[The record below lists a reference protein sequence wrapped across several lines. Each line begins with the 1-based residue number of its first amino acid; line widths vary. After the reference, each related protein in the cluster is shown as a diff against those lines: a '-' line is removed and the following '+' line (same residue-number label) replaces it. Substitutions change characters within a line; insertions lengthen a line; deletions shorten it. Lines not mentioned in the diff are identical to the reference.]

1 MSRPAF
7 LITIDTEGDDLWSKP
22 ASALT
27 RNADFLP
34 RFQQLCER
42 YGMKPTWLTNH
53 EMALAPAFVEMARD
67 ALRRGTAEVGLH
79 VHAWDSPPIVP
90 LTAQDHRHHPYLVEF
105 PVEIMRAKIRYL
117 TDLLESTFETPMR
130 SHRAGR
136 WAFDE
141 RYARMLY
148 EQGYRVDCSVT
159 PHVSWRHHAGAP
171 GGPGGSD
178 YTAFPERAYFLD
190 LDDIAR
196 EGSSDFLE
204 IPMTIRQRAP
214 RLSSALRPLAAAL
227 PKGSL
232 VWNKLFIRW
241 LRPNGGNR
249 AGMLRLVQHAASNG
263 EDYVEFMLHSSEFMP
278 GGNPTFTDASSIDRL
293 YDDLEA
299 LFADAASRCTGM
311 TLSEFYE
318 ARMRERSNGAPAARE
333 RAHG

>member
-22 ASALT
+22 AEART
-27 RNADFLP
+27 RNAEFLP

-42 YGMKPTWLTNH
+42 HGMKPTYLTNH
-53 EMALAPAFVEMARD
+53 EMAQAPAFVEMARD
-67 ALRRGTAEVGLH
+67 ALRRATAEVGLH
-79 VHAWDSPPIVP
+79 IHAWDSPPIVP
-90 LTAQDHRHHPYLVEF
+90 LTERDHRHHPYLIEF
-105 PVEIMRAKIRYL
+105 PVDVMRAKIGRL
-117 TDLLESTFETPMR
+117 TDLLQTTFDTPMV

-141 RYARMLY
+141 TYARLLY
-148 EQGYRVDCSVT
+148 EHGYRVDCSVT

-171 GGPGGSD
+171 GGAGGTD
-178 YTAFPERAYFLD
+178 YSAFPERAYFLD

-196 EGSSDFLE
+196 AGDSDFLE

-214 RLSSALRPLAAAL
+214 YVSNPIRSLAASV

-241 LRPNGGNR
+241 LRPNGANR
-249 AGMLRLVQHAASNG
+249 GAMLRLIDDAAANG

-278 GGNPTFTDASSIDRL
+278 GGNPTFTDAASIDRL

-299 LFADAASRCTGM
+299 LFERAATRFTGM
-311 TLSEFYE
+311 TLSEYYDR
-318 ARMRERSNGAPAARE
+318 RMRERGTASAHD